1 MIIARPM
8 GDREMGEMGKAQRP
22 EDRLLRWVPD
32 GRLSSLQ
39 PSARNDA
46 KNDARNDASNDAKK
60 TAR

>member
-1 MIIARPM
+1 
-8 GDREMGEMGKAQRP
+8 MGEMGKAQRP